1 MYRLNRL
8 FNYVI
13 SRKKSHHVEDIV
25 DGIIHRDRGKL
36 AEAITLVE
44 SSHPKKKILAQELL
58 TKILNLSRKN
68 ENQLSYR
75 IGISGA
81 PGAGKSSFIE
91 ALGTMLTDERYR
103 VAVLAVD
110 PSSVN
115 TGGSLLGDKTRM
127 TELSRCA
134 NAYIRPSPSSGAL
147 GGVTRCTN
155 DAIVLCESAGYDVIM
170 VETVGVGQS
179 ELSVYEM
186 VDIFVLLVSPLSGDE
201 LQGIKRGIME
211 VADLIIITK
220 DDGDLKAV
228 ARKMKTEFISASKF
242 LQSKRSSLW
251 RPKIITA
258 SATKRE
264 GIVEAWKEIEEFFRV
279 MIDSRELEMNRKDQ
293 RALWMWNYI
302 KYEVLEMFKKH
313 PSVIANVPAFE
324 KRVKEGGIT
333 PGVAADQLLRL
344 YSELK

>member
-1 MYRLNRL
+1 MKKLASAVIILYFCEWFCGETGNENLLCVDTTRANHAQKVIKQIFKIIFIFRKSMYRLNRL

-36 AEAITLVE
+36 AEGITLVE

-68 ENQLSYR
+68 KNQLSYR

-127 TELSRCA
+127 TELSRRA

-147 GGVTRCTN
+147 G
-155 DAIVLCESAGYDVIM
+155 
-170 VETVGVGQS
+170 
-179 ELSVYEM
+179 
-186 VDIFVLLVSPLSGDE
+186 
-201 LQGIKRGIME
+201 
-211 VADLIIITK
+211 
-220 DDGDLKAV
+220 
-228 ARKMKTEFISASKF
+228 
-242 LQSKRSSLW
+242 
-251 RPKIITA
+251 
-258 SATKRE
+258 
-264 GIVEAWKEIEEFFRV
+264 
-279 MIDSRELEMNRKDQ
+279 
-293 RALWMWNYI
+293 
-302 KYEVLEMFKKH
+302 
-313 PSVIANVPAFE
+313 
-324 KRVKEGGIT
+324 
-333 PGVAADQLLRL
+333 
-344 YSELK
+344 